1 MIEVTESAQKQL
13 DSYFEDKDLSSIRI
27 YLASGG

>member
-1 MIEVTESAQKQL
+1 MIEVTESAMKQL
-13 DSYFEDKDLSSIRI
+13 DSYFEDKDLSGVRV